1 MNPAFPGRNF
11 TPMKSVKSRIL
22 AVVVVVAV
30 TVGLDQWTKYLAT
43 VHLQGEPDQF
53 YLGGILRLT
62 HVHNTGAFLSI
73 GSGLNDFWRPI
84 LLNLFPALL
93 LLALLFYIFRE
104 KLLNAWQ
111 VIALSLIVGGG
122 LSNIVDRLLYGHV
135 VDMLHLKAFG
145 LQTGIFNVADMAIMA
160 GMFIMLPFALRP
172 ERKPEPEAEVHPSP
186 TYRAEPRDEE
196 TSVR

>member
-1 MNPAFPGRNF
+1 
-11 TPMKSVKSRIL
+11 MKQLKTRFLTLVI
-22 AVVVVVAV
+22 VVAV
-30 TVGLDQWTKYLAT
+30 CVGLDQWTKYLAT

-53 YLGGILRLT
+53 YLDGILRLT

-93 LLALLFYIFRE
+93 LVGVVYYIFRE
-104 KLLNAWQ
+104 ELLNRWQ

-122 LSNIVDRLLYGHV
+122 LSNIIDRLLYGHV

-172 ERKPEPEAEVHPSP
+172 QKKEV
-186 TYRAEPRDEE
+186 
-196 TSVR
+196 TS

>member
-1 MNPAFPGRNF
+1 
-11 TPMKSVKSRIL
+11 MKSFKARLLSVL
-22 AVVVVVAV
+22 LVVLV

-73 GSGLNDFWRPI
+73 GSGLNDFWRPL

-93 LLALLFYIFRE
+93 LIALLYYIFRE

-111 VIALSLIVGGG
+111 VVALSLIVGGG

-145 LQTGIFNVADMAIMA
+145 LQTGIFNVADMAIMG

-172 ERKPEPEAEVHPSP
+172 EKKETVVEHEVTTTPLQPEPS
-186 TYRAEPRDEE
+186 DEE
-196 TSVR
+196 SSIR

>member
-1 MNPAFPGRNF
+1 M
-11 TPMKSVKSRIL
+11 L

-30 TVGLDQWTKYLAT
+30 TVGLDQWTKHLAT

-93 LLALLFYIFRE
+93 LLALLYYIFRE

-145 LQTGIFNVADMAIMA
+145 LQTGIFNVADMAIMG

-172 ERKPEPEAEVHPSP
+172 ERKPEAEAEVHPSP
-186 TYRAEPRDEE
+186 TFPAEARDEE
-196 TSVR
+196 TPVR

>member
-1 MNPAFPGRNF
+1 MEILTNF
-11 TPMKSVKSRIL
+11 VPMKTLKSRL
-22 AVVVVVAV
+22 LVVLLVVAV
-30 TVGLDQWTKYLAT
+30 SVGLDQWTKYLAT

-53 YLGGILRLT
+53 YFGHVLRFT

-93 LLALLFYIFRE
+93 LIALLYYIFRE
-104 KLLNAWQ
+104 KLLNTWQ
-111 VIALSLIVGGG
+111 VVALSLIVGGG

-172 ERKPEPEAEVHPSP
+172 QKKVPVSEER
-186 TYRAEPRDEE
+186 
-196 TSVR
+196 

>member
-1 MNPAFPGRNF
+1 
-11 TPMKSVKSRIL
+11 MKTLKSRL
-22 AVVVVVAV
+22 LTVLLVVGV

-53 YLGGILRLT
+53 FLGGILRLT

-93 LLALLFYIFRE
+93 LLALLWYIFRE
-104 KLLNAWQ
+104 KLLNGWQ
-111 VIALSLIVGGG
+111 VVALSLIVGGG

-172 ERKPEPEAEVHPSP
+172 ERKEPVEGEPQPAATLRP
-186 TYRAEPRDEE
+186 EPRDEE
-196 TSVR
+196 TTVR